1 MSVLPVQPVVQRQ
14 RMQIFTKLHVDYSYS
29 QAQSEA
35 LSIVSYVGCVI
46 SIACL
51 SFTIIAM
58 VVLRYVGLWDTCT
71 HLVSF
76 IISYL

>member
-1 MSVLPVQPVVQRQ
+1 M
-14 RMQIFTKLHVDYSYS
+14 FTKLHVDHWYS

-35 LSIVSYVGCVI
+35 LSIISYIGCVI

-58 VVLRYVGLWDTCT
+58 IVLRYVGLQDYM
-71 HLVSF
+71 HAFSF
-76 IISYL
+76 VYHYL